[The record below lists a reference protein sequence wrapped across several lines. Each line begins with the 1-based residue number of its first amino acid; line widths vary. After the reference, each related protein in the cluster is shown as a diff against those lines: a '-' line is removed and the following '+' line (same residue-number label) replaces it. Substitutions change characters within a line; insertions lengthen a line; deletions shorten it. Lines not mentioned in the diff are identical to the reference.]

1 MLSALLSLRT
11 SGEDSEPRQDDSY
24 ECRVVL
30 LRRDV
35 SIERLCRQHYFR
47 PPVAGLED
55 PVRRPW
61 PALIKNVSFVV
72 ELEDHIAAI
81 PCYLPGNLVY
91 ANLSMGMGIVDITID
106 TLNGTFRKR
115 MPTPLNRIFLLDDPG
130 IDSFSELMLA
140 PKTWRRDKKSVTKT
154 LTNTEVKNLARMQ
167 LVQEQGPGYFQ
178 PGHPGGSAAHNIF
191 EKVGKRSQYWRK
203 KDRSRMLLHTEI
215 TASYRT

>member
-1 MLSALLSLRT
+1 MFISSSKHRPRRRLMSRFRGRSGECRTTQCYQRCSHLELL
-11 SGEDSEPRQDDSY
+11 EDSEPRQDDSY

-115 MPTPLNRIFLLDDPG
+115 MPTSKPYIF
-130 IDSFSELMLA
+130 
-140 PKTWRRDKKSVTKT
+140 R
-154 LTNTEVKNLARMQ
+154 
-167 LVQEQGPGYFQ
+167 
-178 PGHPGGSAAHNIF
+178 
-191 EKVGKRSQYWRK
+191 
-203 KDRSRMLLHTEI
+203 
-215 TASYRT
+215 